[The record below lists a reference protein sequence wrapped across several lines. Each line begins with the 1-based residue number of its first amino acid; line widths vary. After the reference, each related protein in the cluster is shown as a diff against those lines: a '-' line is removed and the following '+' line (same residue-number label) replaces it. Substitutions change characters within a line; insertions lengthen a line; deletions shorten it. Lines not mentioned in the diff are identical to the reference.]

1 MQQCSCAEPAAKQ
14 YRQNFEKSGPAI
26 WVYCGIALII
36 NERKNQPPAVQMH
49 KAGGWFYKS

>member
-1 MQQCSCAEPAAKQ
+1 MQLRGTGSQTC
-14 YRQNFEKSGPAI
+14 RQNFEKSGPAI
-26 WVYCGIALII
+26 WIYCGVALI

>member
-1 MQQCSCAEPAAKQ
+1 MQLRGTGSQTC
-14 YRQNFEKSGPAI
+14 RQNFEKSGPAI

>member
-1 MQQCSCAEPAAKQ
+1 MTKENLQPISALMTSALAPI
-14 YRQNFEKSGPAI
+14 YFPI
-26 WVYCGIALII
+26 FLIFPLII

>member
-1 MQQCSCAEPAAKQ
+1 MQLRGTGSQTMQAD
-14 YRQNFEKSGPAI
+14 
-26 WVYCGIALII
+26 IAVLPLII